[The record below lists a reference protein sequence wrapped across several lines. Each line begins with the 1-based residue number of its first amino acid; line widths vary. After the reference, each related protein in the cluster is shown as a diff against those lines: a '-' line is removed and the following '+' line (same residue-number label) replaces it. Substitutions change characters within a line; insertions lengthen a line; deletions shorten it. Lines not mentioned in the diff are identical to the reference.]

1 MKYILITRNP
11 NTWAD
16 SFESTIYKSLA
27 EIDTANEDMKPWLK
41 MVIDTISKTGF
52 PLNLRSPQL
61 TERFEAHN
69 EAVSAPI
76 PQHQL
81 C

>member
-1 MKYILITRNP
+1 MKT
-11 NTWAD
+11 
-16 SFESTIYKSLA
+16 
-27 EIDTANEDMKPWLK
+27 WLK
-41 MVIDTISKTGF
+41 MVIDTMSKTGF

-61 TERFEAHN
+61 TERFEVHN